1 MSHFTVA
8 VFSDGTKSVEELLAP
23 YQENNMGD
31 CPKKYLKFIS
41 ESEENRKIW
50 ENETTEKVRLLDGSL
65 VWPWDNILYRPI
77 TKAMYEAFNQDNTKR
92 TKKSGFGSDEQY
104 YVEDLQSLGA
114 EKNKYPVQRVVS
126 NIQRI
131 YGGFHTNTF

>member
-50 ENETTEKVRLLDGSL
+50 
-65 VWPWDNILYRPI
+65 
-77 TKAMYEAFNQDNTKR
+77 
-92 TKKSGFGSDEQY
+92 
-104 YVEDLQSLGA
+104 
-114 EKNKYPVQRVVS
+114 
-126 NIQRI
+126 
-131 YGGFHTNTF
+131 

>member
-1 MSHFTVA
+1 MLAEALHRRRELEQMCRLLVTSGLWRILEIRITKNLGGNRMSHFTVA

-50 ENETTEKVRLLDGSL
+50 
-65 VWPWDNILYRPI
+65 
-77 TKAMYEAFNQDNTKR
+77 
-92 TKKSGFGSDEQY
+92 
-104 YVEDLQSLGA
+104 
-114 EKNKYPVQRVVS
+114 
-126 NIQRI
+126 
-131 YGGFHTNTF
+131 

>member
-114 EKNKYPVQRVVS
+114 EK
-126 NIQRI
+126 
-131 YGGFHTNTF
+131 